1 MSAAGQGGMRDPFP
15 GLEHLGSATPFVG
28 RIQEIIQHIH
38 LFEDF
43 EAEEIAALAR
53 DLVCYRAPA
62 GAVIIREGDQGDF
75 MLIVLDGQCE
85 IVKNDP
91 TGVPKRIGLAG
102 PGKTL
107 GEMSMIDGEPR
118 FASCVALEDTLF
130 AMLDRDSLSHIIAG
144 DPRLGI
150 KILMELVLL
159 LSQRLRSASGKLVRG
174 LGAAEEI

>member
-1 MSAAGQGGMRDPFP
+1 
-15 GLEHLGSATPFVG
+15 
-28 RIQEIIQHIH
+28 
-38 LFEDF
+38 
-43 EAEEIAALAR
+43 
-53 DLVCYRAPA
+53 
-62 GAVIIREGDQGDF
+62 
-75 MLIVLDGQCE
+75 
-85 IVKNDP
+85 
-91 TGVPKRIGLAG
+91 
-102 PGKTL
+102 
-107 GEMSMIDGEPR
+107 MSMIDGEPR